1 MNNYCI
7 SVVMPIYNPGYFF
20 LNRALESVLNQTY
33 KNIEVI
39 CVNDGSTDNTQQ
51 TLEAFRRKDK
61 RIHIVNQQNAG
72 LVSAVVKGVENA
84 NGEYIAFLDSDDY
97 YDKDYLNFLISNI
110 GKADFL
116 STGHYS
122 IYEDGIQENRL
133 LETKILDK
141 EDLSDCKQNLI
152 WDEKTKGLSNR
163 LCNAR
168 WNKLYTKEIV
178 SQIISYY
185 RECSDI
191 SLGED
196 TIFTYLILKYAK
208 MGKVISESKGY
219 YYNKKN
225 SSSMCKRDEVNS
237 HMKKCL
243 LAFNKIN
250 TLFLMDHEENNQA
263 YVLYYCLVEML
274 FQRLEY
280 GEDAS
285 NFNHLYNLLRDDQIY
300 KESLKYLVQHS
311 LPNRKK
317 IFELRLI
324 IPFPS
329 IYLLLFKI
337 NKILKKGR

>member
-7 SVVMPIYNPGYFF
+7 SVVMPIYNPGFFF
-20 LNRALESVLNQTY
+20 LKRALESVLNQTY

-51 TLEAFRRKDK
+51 ILEDFKKKDK
-61 RIHIVNQQNAG
+61 RIQILSQKNAG
-72 LVSAVVKGVENA
+72 LVAAVVKGVENA
-84 NGEYIAFLDSDDY
+84 NGEYIAFLDADDY
-97 YDKDYLNFLISNI
+97 YDEDYLNFLISNI
-110 GKADFL
+110 GNADFL

-133 LETKILDK
+133 LETKILNKD
-141 EDLSDCKQNLI
+141 EVLDCKYNLI
-152 WDEKTKGLSNR
+152 WDEYNKALSNR
-163 LCNAR
+163 LSNAR
-168 WNKLYTKEIV
+168 WNKLYKKEI
-178 SQIISYY
+178 ISKITPYY
-185 RECSDI
+185 RECCDI

-208 MGKVISESKGY
+208 IGKVISEPKGY

-225 SSSMCKRDEVNS
+225 SFSMCKKDEVNS
-237 HMKKCL
+237 HIKKCL

-250 TLFLMDHEENNQA
+250 SLFLMDHEENSQA

-280 GEDAS
+280 SENATD
-285 NFNHLYNLLRDDQIY
+285 FYHLYHLLWDDRIY
-300 KESLKYLVQHS
+300 KKSLKYLVKHS

-317 IFELRLI
+317 IFKLRLI

-329 IYLLLFKI
+329 IYLFLFKI
-337 NKILKKGR
+337 NKLSKKTR